1 MAVYDGCQ
9 QLLVNLSVAM
19 NERQEPEAMGLFAAL
34 VEEEFL
40 ATLLLRRDIFD
51 AVAPLNLALQKSH
64 ESLCLSDV
72 KTY

>member
-34 VEEEFL
+34 VEEIYL
-40 ATLLLRRDIFD
+40 MQL
-51 AVAPLNLALQKSH
+51 PL
-64 ESLCLSDV
+64 
-72 KTY
+72 